1 MKARLVPYSV
11 RKKVED
17 ELNRLQELG
26 IISPVSWSE
35 WETPIVV
42 VPKQDGAIRLC
53 GDFKVSVNPAL
64 KIDMYPLPKVEDI
77 FATLGKGELYS
88 KIDLLQAYNQLEVE
102 VASRNLLTINT
113 HKGLFQYNRVPF
125 GIAAAPAIWQRTLE
139 LVLQGIPRV
148 HCLLDDIIIAG
159 RDEEEHFR
167 LLKQVMAQLDQHNF
181 TINQQKCKFFQ
192 KQLEFC
198 GYQIDSQ
205 GLHKTPDKI
214 QAMLEAPRPTS
225 VTQLRSFL
233 GIINYYHRFLPNLS
247 TVLAPLHKLLK
258 AHTQWKWTGD
268 CEKAFEEVKK
278 LVASDTVLIHFDPQL
293 PISVAC
299 DASAYG
305 LGAVLSQTTKS
316 GEERPV
322 AFASRTLTQ
331 TEKGYS
337 QIDKEALALV
347 WGIRKFHQYVYGHK
361 FTLITDHQPLT
372 MILDPH
378 KSIPVTTAARLQ
390 RYAAFLGG
398 YDYVVLYRNTL
409 RHGNADALSRLPLTV
424 EGEEDEASQLFV
436 KIVEHLPVTYSQ
448 LREATQKDP
457 TLSKVLQFA
466 LNGWPVV
473 MEDNQSLKPYFDRQY
488 ELSVEQGCLVWGLRV
503 VIPQQLKKRMLEELH
518 EGHLG
523 IVKMKS
529 VARNHLWWP
538 GIDREIE
545 EVTRSCEGCQQMKR
559 NPKLTPLHPREF
571 PGGPW
576 RRIHLDFA
584 GPIEGKMLLVIVDA
598 YSKWPEVV
606 VMEEVTAERTVEEL
620 RNTLAR
626 WGLPLQIVTDNG
638 PQFISETFRR
648 FMKLNNIKHIT
659 TSPYHPATNGLAER
673 FVQTLKQSLRVSKK
687 EDRTLQHRV
696 ATFLINY
703 RNASHSTT
711 EESPAQLMIGRELR
725 SRLHLLKPNLKDTVM
740 KAQTA
745 QVQRRTATP
754 DRTFEIGEW
763 VMVRDYRRAAK
774 EKWQQA
780 VVKTKLGCK
789 TYLLEMRGGGVWK
802 RHVDQMIKDQGS
814 VLTESET
821 TELDPEEERTGEGTN
836 GWGPQIKEGRSVQ
849 QAPTE
854 RIQTPTLD
862 VPLKQP
868 EEDPMISQDDKPNS
882 VVVSQNLETP
892 PLNLEPVKTNPPE
905 NPGVVMTRSGRI
917 VKKPVRYRE
926 D

>member
-1 MKARLVPYSV
+1 MV
-11 RKKVED
+11 
-17 ELNRLQELG
+17 Q
-26 IISPVSWSE
+26 
-35 WETPIVV
+35 
-42 VPKQDGAIRLC
+42 
-53 GDFKVSVNPAL
+53 
-64 KIDMYPLPKVEDI
+64 
-77 FATLGKGELYS
+77 
-88 KIDLLQAYNQLEVE
+88 
-102 VASRNLLTINT
+102 
-113 HKGLFQYNRVPF
+113 
-125 GIAAAPAIWQRTLE
+125 
-139 LVLQGIPRV
+139 
-148 HCLLDDIIIAG
+148 
-159 RDEEEHFR
+159 
-167 LLKQVMAQLDQHNF
+167 
-181 TINQQKCKFFQ
+181 
-192 KQLEFC
+192 
-198 GYQIDSQ
+198 
-205 GLHKTPDKI
+205 
-214 QAMLEAPRPTS
+214 
-225 VTQLRSFL
+225 
-233 GIINYYHRFLPNLS
+233 
-247 TVLAPLHKLLK
+247 
-258 AHTQWKWTGD
+258 
-268 CEKAFEEVKK
+268 
-278 LVASDTVLIHFDPQL
+278 
-293 PISVAC
+293 
-299 DASAYG
+299 
-305 LGAVLSQTTKS
+305 
-316 GEERPV
+316 
-322 AFASRTLTQ
+322 
-331 TEKGYS
+331 
-337 QIDKEALALV
+337 
-347 WGIRKFHQYVYGHK
+347 
-361 FTLITDHQPLT
+361 
-372 MILDPH
+372 
-378 KSIPVTTAARLQ
+378 
-390 RYAAFLGG
+390 
-398 YDYVVLYRNTL
+398 YRNTL

-424 EGEEDEASQLFV
+424 EEGEEDEASQLFV
-436 KIVEHLPVTYSQ
+436 KLVEHLPVTYSQ

-529 VARNHLWWP
+529 LARNHLWWP

-559 NPKLTPLHPREF
+559 NPKLTPLHPWEF

-659 TSPYHPATNGLAER
+659 TSLYHPVTNGLAER
-673 FVQTLKQSLRVSKK
+673 FGQTLKQSLRVSKK

-703 RNASHSTT
+703 RNARHSTT

-789 TYLLEMRGGGVWK
+789 TYLVEMRGGGVWK
-802 RHVDQMIKDQGS
+802 RHVDQMI
-814 VLTESET
+814 
-821 TELDPEEERTGEGTN
+821 
-836 GWGPQIKEGRSVQ
+836 
-849 QAPTE
+849 
-854 RIQTPTLD
+854 
-862 VPLKQP
+862 
-868 EEDPMISQDDKPNS
+868 
-882 VVVSQNLETP
+882 
-892 PLNLEPVKTNPPE
+892 
-905 NPGVVMTRSGRI
+905 
-917 VKKPVRYRE
+917 
-926 D
+926 